1 MLVVIYENYLDGSK
15 MSVHYKFLFSP
26 NNSGTTVMS
35 QYLAANLVDSYLPP
49 FGNNEGQMAP
59 GIKNIMRGKSW
70 KKSISA
76 SDWKII
82 KQEWD
87 SLAEKEGKAVFI
99 ESSPPNIMRVSDML
113 ECFDNCEY
121 VFSISTPYSYIASQT
136 FAILKN
142 IDPAKGSPDFSKKIE
157 RFTRVWLDKAQMQ
170 KTNIEDFSGMSR
182 RITYE
187 EFCANPKKLLEL
199 LNCRVSN
206 VGGQV
211 LGVEGKKNTR
221 VREIID
227 MLPKHLGFLGLEGI
241 SQINSIL
248 SDYNDLLEWFGYSQ
262 LSIGAVN
269 SILAG
274 QMILALDGQRRRIS
288 VEALMAK
295 S

>member
-1 MLVVIYENYLDGSK
+1 MSKGSE
-15 MSVHYKFLFSP
+15 MSIHYKFLFSP

-59 GIKNIMRGKSW
+59 GVKGMMRGKSW

-82 KQEWD
+82 KKEWD
-87 SLAEKEGKAVFI
+87 NLAKNDGKTVFI
-99 ESSPPNIMRVSDML
+99 ESSPPNMMRVSEML
-113 ECFDNCEY
+113 NCFENCEY
-121 VFSISTPYSYIASQT
+121 VFSVSTPYSYIASQT

-142 IDPAKGSPDFSKKIE
+142 VDPAKGSPSFSKKID
-157 RFTRVWLDKAQMQ
+157 RFARIWIDNAKVQRA
-170 KTNIEDFSGMSR
+170 NIENFDGASR

-187 EFCANPKKLLEL
+187 EFCANPKRLLEL
-199 LNCRVSN
+199 MGARASDFGDRVLS
-206 VGGQV
+206 
-211 LGVEGKKNTR
+211 VEGKKNSR
-221 VREIID
+221 VREIVD

-248 SDYNDLLEWFGYSQ
+248 TDYQDLLEWFGYSQ
-262 LSIGAVN
+262 LSMIDIN
-269 SILAG
+269 SILTHN
-274 QMILALDGQRRRIS
+274 IVLALDGQRRRIF
-288 VEALMAK
+288 VEGLMRK